1 MRQPPREPSSKRPW
15 MHIDW
20 ATLPA
25 CRCLCW
31 KPPRKAISPTPSGTC
46 WRTTGANRPSPTP
59 RPRYTVPA
67 ARSPGSDPVVA
78 SLHLPAHPH
87 YRLADYLEQHGRTDR
102 DTSRVPAV
110 LWEAFIEHHASRD
123 CRTLARAA
131 RDRGLLRIAM
141 RFYAIAVHASD
152 NDALKEAAW
161 LLVRQGGGRK
171 RSEPPRSS
179 HATPP

>member
-1 MRQPPREPSSKRPW
+1 MCQPSREPSSKRPW
-15 MHIDW
+15 MRIDW

-25 CRCLCW
+25 RRCLCW

-46 WRTTGANRPSPTP
+46 WRTTGSNRPSPTP

-78 SLHLPAHPH
+78 SLHLPTP
-87 YRLADYLEQHGRTDR
+87 LPPPDYLEQHGRTDR
-102 DTSRVPAV
+102 DTSLVPAV
-110 LWEAFIEHHASRD
+110 LWEALIEHHASRD

-141 RFYAIAVHASD
+141 RFYAIAAHASD

-161 LLVRQGGGRK
+161 LLVRAGR
-171 RSEPPRSS
+171 RQE
-179 HATPP
+179 AI